1 MVQNYSE
8 EDKMK
13 YVRGFKNCT
22 LTPME
27 YANKMQIRV
36 SDLRH
41 WLKEYPNLPG
51 FGTIQIN
58 HVVAEASVEALVPA
72 PVVSTP
78 EVTPKTILQFDNGTI
93 KIEIKENYSK
103 ELLSS
108 LTEVFLKC

>member
-1 MVQNYSE
+1 
-8 EDKMK
+8 
-13 YVRGFKNCT
+13 
-22 LTPME
+22 ME
-27 YANKMQIRV
+27 YANKKQICL
-36 SDLRH
+36 SDVRH
-41 WLKEYPNLPG
+41 WLKEYPNLQG

-103 ELLSS
+103 ELLHS